1 MAISLKDIQ
10 AKLRN
15 TSAGSFSLA
24 NYLPANLQ
32 FNLQRREKILIYTA
46 GTVLICFLVA
56 HLIIFP
62 ILNRRTK
69 YESQIKS
76 HAEQLQ
82 QMIELKGEYQSL
94 TKDLNSS
101 QAKLKLRPKGF
112 TLFSFL
118 DELAGKSGIKQN
130 IENMKPST
138 SNLKGSPYS
147 LSMVEMKINSL
158 TMEQLV
164 SFLYGVETSPNMIW
178 VKRISITKG
187 EKEGQLLNSILQV
200 ETFQL

>member
-10 AKLRN
+10 TKLKN
-15 TSAGSFSLA
+15 ASAGSSLA
-24 NYLPANLQ
+24 NYLPSNLP

-46 GTVLICFLVA
+46 GAVLLCFLVA

-62 ILNRRTK
+62 ILNRRTN
-69 YESQIKS
+69 YEAQIKS
-76 HAEQLQ
+76 RTAQLQ
-82 QMIELKGEYQSL
+82 QMVELKGEYAAL
-94 TKDLNSS
+94 TKDLNNS

-164 SFLYGVETSPNMIW
+164 SFLYGVETSTNMIW